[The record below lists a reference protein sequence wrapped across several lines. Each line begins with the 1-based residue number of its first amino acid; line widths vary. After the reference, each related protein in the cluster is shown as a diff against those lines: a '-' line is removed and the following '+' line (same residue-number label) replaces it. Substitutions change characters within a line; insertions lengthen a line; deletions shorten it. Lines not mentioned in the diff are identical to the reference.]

1 MATEFDQL
9 LASINLTDDE
19 VEAIE
24 IRADRTFILP
34 EGYNTTIA
42 YEGDVNSQI
51 VRFKVPNKH
60 EGYSLS
66 ACANK
71 KLTWYNKDTKA
82 SGVSDLKQEDMDL
95 LVWYVP
101 AEVLAKAG
109 ALDISISLYS
119 IDTSGKV
126 TFAWNT
132 GTFSQLKIASTMDTI
147 NSYPFAE
154 DLRIPNKDEILFIN
168 LEGRNIVAPKGFNTT
183 VANFGEEGLASVYFQ
198 MNNQF
203 KNWDLSVD
211 TVTVTILSIINENKV
226 VQTIDKENFFAEGTP
241 GDRMLC
247 FKWDVP
253 STITTGLIGPFTI
266 AIIIEDNNPD
276 NKKVWRSSPYRELK
290 IGETETYP
298 DNEYA
303 PIPATL
309 TKYVGAEE
317 NG

>member
-19 VEAIE
+19 SEAIE
-24 IRADRTFILP
+24 IRADRTFVLP

-51 VRFKVPNKH
+51 VRFKIPNKH

-109 ALDISISLYS
+109 TLDISISLYS
-119 IDTSGKV
+119 IDASGKV

-183 VANFGEEGLASVYFQ
+183 VANFHEIGLASVYFQ
-198 MNNQF
+198 MNSQY
-203 KNWDLSVD
+203 KDWVLTPDSI
-211 TVTVTILSIINENKV
+211 TIEILSIIGENKV
-226 VQTIDKENFFAEGTP
+226 VTGITNEEIFFAPGTP
-241 GDRMLC
+241 GDSMLC
-247 FKWDVP
+247 FKWDIP
-253 STITTGLIGPFTI
+253 PAITTGSTGAFTI
-266 AIIIEDNNPD
+266 AIVVKSTDGTKI
-276 NKKVWRSSPYRELK
+276 WRSSPYRDLMV
-290 IGETETYP
+290 GETETFDDY
-298 DNEYA
+298 NVISGE
-303 PIPATL
+303 L
-309 TKYVGAEE
+309 TEYVG
-317 NG
+317 